1 MCQFPINIPEPETEE
16 VQFVVQQYPQ
26 ILDWFILEGG
36 EHDEESLGQVELHEV
51 RLNDISYFIGF
62 PTCYQE
68 TYYKYLSEEGKRD
81 ECVVEIAALAA
92 QGAPYSI
99 EFLETLVKPV
109 QVFSDNHFIEIDVID
124 DLDGMVWVCRRFTE
138 EQLKSN
144 DFHNMMSDF
153 VTIAQKTHTAI
164 FSDGH

>member
-1 MCQFPINIPEPETEE
+1 MCQFPINVPEPETEE
-16 VQFVVQQYPQ
+16 IQFVAQQYTQ

-36 EHDEESLGQVELHEV
+36 EHDEELLAQVELHEV
-51 RLNDISYFIGF
+51 QLNDISYFIGF
-62 PTCYQE
+62 PTCYKE
-68 TYYKYLSEEGKRD
+68 TYYTYIGEEDTRD

-153 VTIAQKTHTAI
+153 VAITQKTRAAI
-164 FSDGH
+164 FSDGQ